1 MTDKEIYGLMNN
13 LTEAVLSIAQA
24 LDATN
29 ERLKAIEKAIK
40 KIDNGV
46 I

>member
-13 LTEAVLSIAQA
+13 ITEAVLSIAQA
-24 LDATN
+24 LDDTI

>member
-24 LDATN
+24 LDDTI

-40 KIDNGV
+40 KIDSGV

>member
-13 LTEAVLSIAQA
+13 LTEAVLSIAQT
-24 LDATN
+24 LDVMI
-29 ERLKAIEKAIK
+29 ERMKAIEKAIK

>member
-1 MTDKEIYGLMNN
+1 MNN
-13 LTEAVLSIAQA
+13 LTEAVLNIAKA
-24 LDATN
+24 LEAVDD
-29 ERLKAIEKAIK
+29 RLKTIEKAIK

>member
-24 LDATN
+24 LDILI
-29 ERLKAIEKAIK
+29 ERMKAVEKAIK